1 MPAALITGA
10 GGFIGAVL
18 ARRLL
23 AQGWTVH
30 LLARAQT
37 AIADDL
43 SAACTVSRL
52 ESGLKGGTAGLI
64 ETIGASRPD
73 IVFHLASLYLAEH
86 RPDDLDALVASNIL
100 LTVQLAEAMT
110 LTLPTGSAR
119 LVSTGTAWQHF
130 RGPGYMPVNL
140 YAATKQAGDD
150 LLRYFTD
157 ARGLSLIRVKL
168 FDTYGAGDTRRKLV
182 QLLVDAATSG
192 ERLGMSPGEQVIDIS
207 HVDDVV
213 EAFVVAGERL
223 LAADAPLDEAY
234 LLSGERFRVRD
245 LVPVVEQATGRP
257 LDVAFGERP
266 YRAREVME
274 PAMPTANDRL
284 PGWAP
289 QRRLVDTVATLAG

>member
-1 MPAALITGA
+1 MPSALITGA

-23 AQGWTVH
+23 TQGWTAH
-30 LLARAQT
+30 LLARVGT

-43 SAACTVSRL
+43 STACRVHRL
-52 ESGLKGGTAGLI
+52 EGATAGLV
-64 ETIGASRPD
+64 ETVGAVQPD
-73 IVFHLASLYLAEH
+73 VVFHLASLYLAEH
-86 RPDDLDALVASNIL
+86 RPDDLAGLVASNIL
-100 LTVQLAEAMT
+100 LTAQLAEAMT
-110 LTLPTGSAR
+110 LTLPTGAAR

-130 RGPGYMPVNL
+130 RGPDYVPVNL

-157 ARGLSLIRVKL
+157 ARGLSLIRLKL

-213 EAFVVAGERL
+213 EAFLVAGERL
-223 LAADAPLDEAY
+223 LAAPASLDEAY

-245 LVPVVEQATGRP
+245 LVPLVEQATGRS

-274 PAMPTANDRL
+274 PVVAVTGDRL
-284 PGWAP
+284 PGWAS
-289 QRRLVDTVATLAG
+289 RHRLADTVATLAG